1 MKNSNSFLIRSESF
15 DIASPIVS
23 IETASTDVTVIEST
37 DGRVHLEILGD
48 SEVAK
53 EIASSILV
61 TVQNQNIKVQVQ
73 KPHGGLLGFFKGHLS
88 DLEIVMSLPIAS
100 ELSIRTISGD
110 VDVDVAVIS
119 NSINTVSGDIEILKN
134 PSTFCNL
141 KTVSGD
147 ISARTFSGCQ
157 YSLKSVSGDISV
169 TVAPNLDISVDG
181 SSMSGDLLSEIA
193 LDSTNDSSAEKLGAV
208 DIEAK
213 TISGDFT
220 LARN

>member
-1 MKNSNSFLIRSESF
+1 MKNTNSFSIRSESF
-15 DIASPIVS
+15 DIQSPIVS
-23 IETASTDVTVIEST
+23 IETASTDVTINESP
-37 DGRVHLEILGD
+37 DGRIHLEVLGD
-48 SEVAK
+48 SESAK
-53 EIASSILV
+53 EMASSILV
-61 TVQNQNIKVQVQ
+61 TVANQSIKVKLQ
-73 KPHGGLLGFFKGHLS
+73 KPQGGILGFFKGHMS
-88 DLEIVMSLPIAS
+88 NLEILMSLPASS
-100 ELSIRTISGD
+100 ELSVRTISGD
-110 VDVDVAVIS
+110 VDVDAAVIS

-134 PSTFCNL
+134 PATFCNL

-169 TVAPNLDISVDG
+169 TVAPNLEISVDG
-181 SSMSGDLLSEIA
+181 TSMSGDLLSEIS
-193 LDSTNDSSAEKLGAV
+193 LDSTHDSSAEKLGAV